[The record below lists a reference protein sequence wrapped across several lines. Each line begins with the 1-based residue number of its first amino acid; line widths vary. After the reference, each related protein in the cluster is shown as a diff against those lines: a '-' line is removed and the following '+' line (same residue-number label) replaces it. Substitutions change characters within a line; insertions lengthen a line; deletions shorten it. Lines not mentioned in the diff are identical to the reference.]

1 MSIPSARTRGQPAA
15 KVRLRLL
22 PVDQPAHPRAPMN
35 PAMTSARSLTFRLLV
50 PVLATTVLL
59 YLLVFGWIL
68 VDARR
73 RALGEAE
80 TRAHETAIRCATE
93 VAAYID
99 RTFQIPR
106 TLAAEFAG
114 LRSQGVP
121 SRASLTAA
129 LRQTLVAE
137 PDVLALYTLWE
148 PDAFDGR
155 DADFVN
161 APGHDASGRFIPY
174 WNRGRGDPL
183 LEPLVDYDREGPGD
197 YFIIPQ
203 RTGRDAWI
211 EPYLYPVAGRE
222 VLITSLVSP
231 IRMDGSFVGIAGLD
245 IDLATLT
252 DRVGAI
258 KPFGT
263 GYGILVSGGDVI
275 VAHPDRS
282 QVGRRLAP
290 TDGVVASLTEARA
303 AGRGDTAALAGF
315 SEVLDAPVYYVSTPV
330 VARGIDT
337 PWWLVVAIP
346 RDGVSGDANRQ
357 IRQVML
363 AGAVLASVLAGV
375 LWLTARS
382 LARDLRHVSYSVHDG
397 AQHTAAAVRQLA
409 TQGHALSSGAHQQ
422 AASVEQT
429 SASLRRLATM
439 ASEAKTHM
447 QTASTSAAAA
457 RAEAEGGTGE
467 MQRMQESL
475 AASREAADRVARI
488 IKTIDEIAFQT
499 NLLALNAAVEAARAG
514 EHGAG
519 FAVVADEVRNLSQR
533 AAAATRESGSLI
545 ERSQATSRQADETG
559 AAVAERFARIL
570 ARSRE
575 LDGLIGEVSAAAME
589 QSDSLAAIA
598 QAVGQIG
605 AVTESNAASAAETA
619 AASTEL
625 SAQADSARDLAGLL
639 ITLVE
644 GARGRGAATA
654 PAAGD
659 GSWTGSGMIAG
670 FLLAAM
676 ASGVMA
682 ADAEAI
688 VSRRF
693 ISTENA
699 PTPSC
704 HASTIVETAPG
715 RLVSAWFGGTR
726 EGDPD
731 VGIWVSRAE
740 DGGWTTPIEVADGR
754 QPDGTR
760 HPCWNPVLFDAG
772 ADDLLLFSKVG
783 PSPHG
788 WWGVV
793 QHSADAGRTWSR
805 PERIA
810 PDVNAP
816 PATLRGVPVGPIKN
830 KPERVA
836 DGVILSPS
844 STEDDGWRVH
854 VERSTDGGATWQ
866 VIGPLNDGTAVAAI
880 QPSILRL
887 DAGRLLMIGRT
898 RQGRL
903 FRVESAD
910 AGRSWGP
917 LELTALPNPNSGT
930 DAVTLA
936 DGRHLLVFNPVER
949 GRTPLVVAVSRDG
962 TSWTEAVSL
971 ETEPGEYSYPA
982 VIQAADGR
990 VHVTYTWRRER
1001 IAHVVIDPARLP

>member
-1 MSIPSARTRGQPAA
+1 
-15 KVRLRLL
+15 
-22 PVDQPAHPRAPMN
+22 MN
-35 PAMTSARSLTFRLLV
+35 IAMTSARSLTFRLLV

-73 RALGEAE
+73 RALVEAE
-80 TRAHETAIRCATE
+80 TRARETAIRCATE
-93 VAAYID
+93 VAAFID

-121 SRASLTAA
+121 SRASITAA

-161 APGHDASGRFIPY
+161 TPGHDASGRFIPY
-174 WNRGRGDPL
+174 WSRGRGDPL
-183 LEPLVDYDREGPGD
+183 LEPLVDYDSEGPGD
-197 YFIIPQ
+197 YFLIPQ

-231 IRMDGSFVGIAGLD
+231 IRVDDSFVGIAGLD

-290 TDGVVASLTEARA
+290 TDGVVASLTEARR
-303 AGRGDTAALAGF
+303 AGDGDTAALAGI

-330 VARGIDT
+330 AARGIDT

-357 IRQVML
+357 IRQVMV
-363 AGAVLASVLAGV
+363 AGAALASVLAGV

-382 LARDLRHVSYSVHDG
+382 LARDLRHVSHSVHDG

-409 TQGHALSSGAHQQ
+409 TQGHALSSGAQEQ

-439 ASEAKTHM
+439 AREAKTHM
-447 QTASTSAAAA
+447 HTASTSAAAA

-514 EHGAG
+514 AHGAG

-559 AAVAERFARIL
+559 AAVAERFTRIL

-575 LDGLIGEVSAAAME
+575 LDVLIGAVSAAAME

-654 PAAGD
+654 PAAGR
-659 GSWTGSGMIAG
+659 GSWTGSGTIAG

-693 ISTENA
+693 IFTENA

-740 DGGWTTPIEVADGR
+740 DGGWTSPVEVADGR
-754 QPDGTR
+754 QPDGAR
-760 HPCWNPVLFDAG
+760 HPCWNPVLFRAG
-772 ADDLLLFSKVG
+772 PDDLRLFYKVG
-783 PSPHG
+783 PSPRS
-788 WWGVV
+788 WWGLVR
-793 QHSADAGRTWSR
+793 QSTDGGATWGE
-805 PERIA
+805 PLRIA
-810 PDVNAP
+810 AADGVPQM
-816 PATLRGVPVGPIKN
+816 LRGLPVGPIKN
-830 KPERVA
+830 KPERLA

-866 VIGPLNDGTAVAAI
+866 VIGPLNDGMTIAAI

-910 AGRSWGP
+910 AGRTWGA

-930 DAVTLA
+930 DAMTLA
-936 DGRHLLVFNPVER
+936 DGRHVLVFNPVEK
-949 GRTPLVVAVSRDG
+949 GRTPLVVAVSRG
-962 TSWTEAVSL
+962 GGAWPQAVTL
-971 ETEPGEYSYPA
+971 EDEPGEYSYPA
-982 VIQAADGR
+982 VIQATDGR

-1001 IAHVVIDPARLP
+1001 IAHVVLDPAKLP

>member
-1 MSIPSARTRGQPAA
+1 
-15 KVRLRLL
+15 
-22 PVDQPAHPRAPMN
+22 MN
-35 PAMTSARSLTFRLLV
+35 LAMTSARSLTFRLLV

-73 RALGEAE
+73 RALVEAE

-93 VAAYID
+93 VAAFID

-121 SRASLTAA
+121 SRASITAA

-161 APGHDASGRFIPY
+161 TPGHDASGRFIPY

-183 LEPLVDYDREGPGD
+183 LEPLVDYDKEGPGD
-197 YFIIPQ
+197 YFLIPQ

-231 IRMDGSFVGIAGLD
+231 IRVDDSFVGIAGLD

-263 GYGILVSGGDVI
+263 GYGILISGGDVI

-290 TDGVVASLTEARA
+290 TDGVVASLTEARR
-303 AGRGDTAALAGF
+303 AGGGDTAALAGF

-357 IRQVML
+357 IRQVMV
-363 AGAVLASVLAGV
+363 AGAALASVLAGV

-382 LARDLRHVSYSVHDG
+382 LARDLRHVSHSVHDG

-409 TQGHALSSGAHQQ
+409 TQGHALSSGAQQQ

-447 QTASTSAAAA
+447 HTASTSAAAA

-575 LDGLIGEVSAAAME
+575 LDGLIGEVSTAAME

-654 PAAGD
+654 PAAGG
-659 GSWTGSGMIAG
+659 GSWTGSGTIAG

-682 ADAEAI
+682 ADAEAN

-693 ISTENA
+693 IFTENA

-740 DGGWTTPIEVADGR
+740 DGGWTSPVEVADGR
-754 QPDGTR
+754 QPDGAR
-760 HPCWNPVLFDAG
+760 HPCWNPVLFRAG
-772 ADDLLLFSKVG
+772 PDDLRLFYKVG
-783 PSPHG
+783 PSPRS
-788 WWGVV
+788 WWGLVRR
-793 QHSADAGRTWSR
+793 STDGGATWGE
-805 PERIA
+805 PLRIA
-810 PDVNAP
+810 AAEGVPQM
-816 PATLRGVPVGPIKN
+816 LRGVPVGPIKN
-830 KPERVA
+830 KPERLA
-836 DGVILSPS
+836 EGVILSPS
-844 STEDDGWRVH
+844 STENDGWRVH

-866 VIGPLNDGTAVAAI
+866 VIGPLNDGKAVAAI

-910 AGRSWGP
+910 AGRTWGA

-936 DGRHLLVFNPVER
+936 DGRHVLVFNPVEK

-962 TSWTEAVSL
+962 DAWTQAVTL
-971 ETEPGEYSYPA
+971 EDEPGEYSYPA
-982 VIQAADGR
+982 VIQATDGR

-1001 IAHVVIDPARLP
+1001 IVHVVLDPAKLP

>member
-1 MSIPSARTRGQPAA
+1 
-15 KVRLRLL
+15 
-22 PVDQPAHPRAPMN
+22 MN
-35 PAMTSARSLTFRLLV
+35 LAMTSARSLTFRLLV

-73 RALGEAE
+73 RALVEAE

-93 VAAYID
+93 VAAFID

-121 SRASLTAA
+121 SRASITAA

-161 APGHDASGRFIPY
+161 TPGHDASGRFIPY

-183 LEPLVDYDREGPGD
+183 LEPLVDYDKEGPGD
-197 YFIIPQ
+197 YFLIPQ

-231 IRMDGSFVGIAGLD
+231 IRVDDSFVGIAGLD

-263 GYGILVSGGDVI
+263 GYGILISGGDVI
-275 VAHPDRS
+275 VAHPDHS

-290 TDGVVASLTEARA
+290 TDGVVASLTEARR
-303 AGRGDTAALAGF
+303 AGGGDTAALAGF

-357 IRQVML
+357 IRQVMV
-363 AGAVLASVLAGV
+363 AGAALASVLAGV

-382 LARDLRHVSYSVHDG
+382 LARDLRHVSHSVHDG

-409 TQGHALSSGAHQQ
+409 TQGHALSSGAQQQ

-447 QTASTSAAAA
+447 HTASTSAAAA

-575 LDGLIGEVSAAAME
+575 LDGLIGEVSAAARSVPSPSRTRRAPPRRRPLPRNSPRRPIRPAIWPACSSRSWRAHGAAEPRLPRRPGAAHGPDQGRSPDFCSRPWRRASWRPMRRR
-589 QSDSLAAIA
+589 SCHVDSSSRRTLRRHRVM
-598 QAVGQIG
+598 QARSWRRRRDGSCRRG
-605 AVTESNAASAAETA
+605 SAARA
-619 AASTEL
+619 RAIRMWASGSRARRMVAGRAPSRSPTEG
-625 SAQADSARDLAGLL
+625 SRTERVTRAGIRCCFVRAPTTSGSSTRWAR
-639 ITLVE
+639 
-644 GARGRGAATA
+644 ARGRGGASCGEAPTAARRGA
-654 PAAGD
+654 NRSA
-659 GSWTGSGMIAG
+659 
-670 FLLAAM
+670 
-676 ASGVMA
+676 
-682 ADAEAI
+682 
-688 VSRRF
+688 SRRPKACPRCF
-693 ISTENA
+693 AACRWDRSRTSPNGW
-699 PTPSC
+699 PK
-704 HASTIVETAPG
+704 ASSSPPRARRMTAG
-715 RLVSAWFGGTR
+715 ACMWS
-726 EGDPD
+726 
-731 VGIWVSRAE
+731 
-740 DGGWTTPIEVADGR
+740 GR
-754 QPDGTR
+754 QT
-760 HPCWNPVLFDAG
+760 
-772 ADDLLLFSKVG
+772 
-783 PSPHG
+783 
-788 WWGVV
+788 
-793 QHSADAGRTWSR
+793 AGR
-805 PERIA
+805 
-810 PDVNAP
+810 
-816 PATLRGVPVGPIKN
+816 
-830 KPERVA
+830 
-836 DGVILSPS
+836 
-844 STEDDGWRVH
+844 H
-854 VERSTDGGATWQ
+854 
-866 VIGPLNDGTAVAAI
+866 
-880 QPSILRL
+880 
-887 DAGRLLMIGRT
+887 GR
-898 RQGRL
+898 
-903 FRVESAD
+903 
-910 AGRSWGP
+910 
-917 LELTALPNPNSGT
+917 
-930 DAVTLA
+930 
-936 DGRHLLVFNPVER
+936 
-949 GRTPLVVAVSRDG
+949 
-962 TSWTEAVSL
+962 
-971 ETEPGEYSYPA
+971 
-982 VIQAADGR
+982 
-990 VHVTYTWRRER
+990 
-1001 IAHVVIDPARLP
+1001 

>member
-1 MSIPSARTRGQPAA
+1 
-15 KVRLRLL
+15 
-22 PVDQPAHPRAPMN
+22 MN
-35 PAMTSARSLTFRLLV
+35 FAMTSARSLTFRLLV

>member
-1 MSIPSARTRGQPAA
+1 M
-15 KVRLRLL
+15 
-22 PVDQPAHPRAPMN
+22 DQPAHPRAPMN

>member
-1 MSIPSARTRGQPAA
+1 
-15 KVRLRLL
+15 
-22 PVDQPAHPRAPMN
+22 MN
-35 PAMTSARSLTFRLLV
+35 LAMTSARSLTFRLLV

-73 RALGEAE
+73 RALVEAE

-137 PDVLALYTLWE
+137 PEVLALYTLWE
-148 PDAFDGR
+148 PNAFDGR
-155 DADFVN
+155 DADFVDT
-161 APGHDASGRFIPY
+161 PGHDGSGRFIPY

-183 LEPLVDYDREGPGD
+183 LEPLVDYDKEGPGD
-197 YFIIPQ
+197 YFLIPQ

-290 TDGVVASLTEARA
+290 TDGVVASLTEARE

-357 IRQVML
+357 IRQVMV
-363 AGAVLASVLAGV
+363 AGAVLASMLAGV

-382 LARDLRHVSYSVHDG
+382 LARDLRHVSHSVHDG
-397 AQHTAAAVRQLA
+397 AQHTAVAVRQLA

-644 GARGRGAATA
+644 GARGRGAATT
-654 PAAGD
+654 PAAGG
-659 GSWTGSGMIAG
+659 GSWTGSGTIAG

-693 ISTENA
+693 IFTENA

-740 DGGWTTPIEVADGR
+740 DGGWTSPVEVADGR
-754 QPDGTR
+754 QPDGAR
-760 HPCWNPVLFDAG
+760 HPCWNPVLFRAG
-772 ADDLLLFSKVG
+772 PEDLLLFSKVG
-783 PSPHG
+783 PSPRG

-936 DGRHLLVFNPVER
+936 DGRHLLVFNPVEK

>member
-1 MSIPSARTRGQPAA
+1 M
-15 KVRLRLL
+15 
-22 PVDQPAHPRAPMN
+22 DQPAHPRAPMN

-693 ISTENA
+693 IFTENA

>member
-1 MSIPSARTRGQPAA
+1 MSIPSARTRGQAA
-15 KVRLRLL
+15 PKVRLGPL
-22 PVDQPAHPRAPMN
+22 PVDRPAHPRAPMN

-73 RALGEAE
+73 RALVEAE

-93 VAAYID
+93 VAGYID

-121 SRASLTAA
+121 SRASVTAA

-137 PDVLALYTLWE
+137 PEVLALYTLWE
-148 PDAFDGR
+148 PNAFDGR
-155 DADFVN
+155 DADFVDT
-161 APGHDASGRFIPY
+161 PGHDGSGRFIPY

-183 LEPLVDYDREGPGD
+183 LEPLVDYDKEGPGD
-197 YFIIPQ
+197 YFLIPQ

-290 TDGVVASLTEARA
+290 TDGVVASLTEARE
-303 AGRGDTAALAGF
+303 AGRGDTAAVAGF

-357 IRQVML
+357 IRQVMV

-382 LARDLRHVSYSVHDG
+382 LARDLRHVSHSVHDG

-447 QTASTSAAAA
+447 QTAATSAAAA
-457 RAEAEGGTGE
+457 RAEAEAGTGE
-467 MQRMQESL
+467 MQRMQDSL

-575 LDGLIGEVSAAAME
+575 LDGLIGEVSAAAVE

-644 GARGRGAATA
+644 GARERGAEAA
-654 PAAGD
+654 PAAGP
-659 GSWTGSGMIAG
+659 GSWRGSGPIAG
-670 FLLAAM
+670 FLLAAV

-693 ISTENA
+693 IFTDNA

-740 DGGWTTPIEVADGR
+740 DGGWTTPIEVADGG

-760 HPCWNPVLFDAG
+760 HPCWNPVLFRAG

-783 PSPHG
+783 PSPHA

-793 QHSADAGRTWSR
+793 QRSADAGRTWSR

-810 PDVNAP
+810 PGVNPP

-830 KPERVA
+830 KPERLA

-866 VIGPLNDGTAVAAI
+866 VIGPLNDGKAIAAI

-903 FRVESAD
+903 FRVESTD

>member
-1 MSIPSARTRGQPAA
+1 
-15 KVRLRLL
+15 
-22 PVDQPAHPRAPMN
+22 
-35 PAMTSARSLTFRLLV
+35 MTSARSLTFRLLV

-73 RALGEAE
+73 RALVEAE

-93 VAAYID
+93 VAAFID

-121 SRASLTAA
+121 SRASITAA

-161 APGHDASGRFIPY
+161 TPGHDASGRFIPY

-183 LEPLVDYDREGPGD
+183 LEPLVDYDKEGPGD
-197 YFIIPQ
+197 YFLIPQ

-231 IRMDGSFVGIAGLD
+231 IRVDDSFVGIAGLD

-263 GYGILVSGGDVI
+263 GYGILISGGDVI

-290 TDGVVASLTEARA
+290 TDGVVASLTEARR
-303 AGRGDTAALAGF
+303 AGGGDTAALAGF

-357 IRQVML
+357 IRQVMV
-363 AGAVLASVLAGV
+363 AGAALASVLAGV

-382 LARDLRHVSYSVHDG
+382 LARDLRHVSHSVHDG

-409 TQGHALSSGAHQQ
+409 TQGHALSSGAQQQ

-447 QTASTSAAAA
+447 HTASTSAAAA

-575 LDGLIGEVSAAAME
+575 LDGLIGEVSTAAME

-654 PAAGD
+654 PAAGG
-659 GSWTGSGMIAG
+659 GSWTGSGTIAG

-682 ADAEAI
+682 ADAEAT

-693 ISTENA
+693 IFTENA

-740 DGGWTTPIEVADGR
+740 DGGWTSPVEVADGR
-754 QPDGTR
+754 QPDGAR
-760 HPCWNPVLFDAG
+760 HPCWNPVLFRAG
-772 ADDLLLFSKVG
+772 PDDLRLFYKVG
-783 PSPHG
+783 PSPRA
-788 WWGVV
+788 WWGLVRR
-793 QHSADAGRTWSR
+793 STDGGATWGE
-805 PERIA
+805 PLRIA
-810 PDVNAP
+810 AAEGVPQM
-816 PATLRGVPVGPIKN
+816 LRGVPVGPIKN
-830 KPERVA
+830 KPERLA
-836 DGVILSPS
+836 EGVILSPS

-866 VIGPLNDGTAVAAI
+866 VIGPLNDGKAVAAI

-910 AGRSWGP
+910 AGRTWGA

-936 DGRHLLVFNPVER
+936 DGRHVLVFNPVEK

-962 TSWTEAVSL
+962 DAWTQAVTL
-971 ETEPGEYSYPA
+971 EDEPGEYSYPA
-982 VIQAADGR
+982 VIQATDGR

-1001 IAHVVIDPARLP
+1001 IVHVVLDPAKLR

>member
-1 MSIPSARTRGQPAA
+1 
-15 KVRLRLL
+15 
-22 PVDQPAHPRAPMN
+22 MN
-35 PAMTSARSLTFRLLV
+35 FAMTSARSLTFRLLV

-73 RALGEAE
+73 RALVEAE

-693 ISTENA
+693 IFTENA